1 MSIIKTIQFRFKSP
15 VVTATTPPS
24 QSLFV
29 NIDNDNDPQFTV
41 VLEHTS
47 SLASGS
53 YSGSIPDPYSKY
65 GTLKFTHEDIGTSAS
80 VYLPFLDGGW
90 WSVMVAQSSNY
101 TYTLYAANKL
111 YNGVDG
117 NTVGFKATNSFTGS
131 FDWNSAGTVYF
142 PGSGSTTTLS
152 KTYTPF
158 NGQLQE
164 LRYFTETVTDQQFD
178 AYTQNPN
185 SIEGSSNLNFRA
197 SLGGELFTK
206 SSSIHP
212 GVGGAVQSDSFS
224 TGNTFTLVSGSFGP
238 NYETILI
245 DQVEG
250 GVRNRIANKIKKP
263 ALILPFETSTFDN
276 IPSNKVLSAQLRIQQ
291 NLQVS
296 QSSTRDVNYVEA
308 TLSPQN
314 EINDDINATYG
325 YLNIGE
331 YIGDPRQITS
341 SLRDYPNLVGLKNS
355 YFNKYSKNY
364 NYKDYIRL
372 SKYYD
377 NAVFQMVKDF
387 TPVRAGIATGVT
399 VKQHLLERNRVR
411 PAQIT
416 LRDETLSGSIKP
428 QSRGYEPGTIEVFSG
443 GPGGSVNSLTGS
455 NQAWTASYS
464 TPAGLVTQV
473 ESSQYEFYN
482 GEYSGSS
489 TTAQISHSINPN
501 PILNNVGDNRSS
513 TLFQDVDYSSD
524 TRTPVNIGLILSG
537 SAIPAIVPDSNYT
550 SLRSITPRYLGS
562 KNSGEL
568 NLSQSFAN
576 NSIQE
581 GYPVDRLTPW
591 FAYFNG
597 IYGSAEL
604 GRGIGGNIN
613 ITQLINAET
622 GDTLTLSSENTNLD
636 FIGQL
641 FKQGDRPSIVP
652 ASTDLILEGAVELEA
667 VGQLYQTILMKSG
680 SAGSGFQG
688 DIYPNGALNSSYAAS
703 NPDTRGFYNGIAVT
717 QSLDT
722 PFFPNQPSWFGYQP
736 TTSSLVNVTASYST
750 VTATTNTPAYGL
762 PSAYITPGTQES
774 SSLAAN
780 EIQVVTLTSVESQII
795 YPSASYTQFQEWKIP
810 NGSIL
815 TNATDALL
823 GSITTNPTNAGAA
836 TYTGVVTTT
845 DGAGSG
851 AEVTVVVTGTTAPTI
866 TSITL
871 TGAGSGYEVG
881 DTLTIPAGEL
891 GTGQLITGNNV
902 YSISNGSS
910 YALGTVNGPFTVSAT
925 SGGASFTIQGNGTN
939 VIALAVSSIGTGYT
953 VGGTI
958 TISQTAIRAAGF
970 TGAVGNLTITPTIS
984 YLQDSTAA
992 VITLQANDFWTP
1004 IPIQDSL
1011 PNVYNNSSGNT
1022 NITIELYIS
1031 ASTTDIPSNPNS
1043 WAIQYQKR
1051 IPPNLYAPNNA
1062 SNFEEGWL
1070 DLINSSPLNFPNNF
1084 PGSMQSFGNVY
1095 IYNKI
1100 TNEYTQEV
1108 INPTEETFFPIQR
1121 GDFIRV
1127 GTTASIDTGIQVGS
1141 KLITPL
1147 SAMGTI
1153 SYTPNSQAPDAIT
1166 GAGIQTSTFTFRK
1179 LGHSFDNYG
1188 FFYNAG
1194 LLDPLPET
1202 EGLSDPADYTKQN
1215 FRIIRR
1221 VPTELYILA
1230 KNKPGAYT
1238 GQGLLLP
1245 INFDPQ
1251 YDARAAAIKAGAISR
1266 LN

>member
-15 VVTATTPPS
+15 AVTATTPPS

-29 NIDNDNDPQFTV
+29 NIDNDDDPQFTV

-117 NTVGFKATNSFTGS
+117 NTVGFKATSFLTGS
-131 FDWNSAGTVYF
+131 SDWNNAGTVYF

-224 TGNTFTLVSGSFGP
+224 TGNTFTLISGSFGP

-250 GVRNRIANKIKKP
+250 GVRNRVANKIKKP
-263 ALILPFETSTFDN
+263 ALLLPFETSTFDN

-387 TPVRAGIATGVT
+387 TPVRAGIATGIT

-464 TPAGLVTQV
+464 TLAGLVTQV

-489 TTAQISHSINPN
+489 TTAQISHSINPD
-501 PILNNVGDNRSS
+501 PVLNNVGDNRSS
-513 TLFQDVDYSSD
+513 TLFQDVDYSYNA
-524 TRTPVNIGLILSG
+524 RTPVNIDLILSG

-550 SLRSITPRYLGS
+550 SLRSISPRYLGS

-591 FAYFNG
+591 FAHFNG

-604 GRGIGGNIN
+604 GIGVGGNIN

-622 GDTLTLSSENTNLD
+622 GDTITLTSENTNLD
-636 FIGQL
+636 LIGYL
-641 FKQGDRPSIVP
+641 FKKGDKPSIIP
-652 ASTDLILEGAVELEA
+652 ATTGEIIEGGVELEA

-680 SAGSGFQG
+680 SAGTGKDGTF
-688 DIYPNGALNSSYAAS
+688 YPNGAINSSYATS

-722 PFFPNQPSWFGYQP
+722 PFFPNQASWFGYQKTIP
-736 TTSSLVNVTASYST
+736 GSLNVTAGYKT
-750 VTATTNTPAYGL
+750 VTATTNLPAYGL
-762 PSAYITPGTQES
+762 PPAYTTPGTQES

-780 EIQVVTLTSVESQII
+780 EIQVVTLTSVESETT
-795 YPSASYTQFQEWKIP
+795 YPSASLTQFQEWTISS
-810 NGSIL
+810 GSIQ
-815 TNATDALL
+815 LL
-823 GSITTNPTNAGAA
+823 QN
-836 TYTGVVTTT
+836 
-845 DGAGSG
+845 
-851 AEVTVVVTGTTAPTI
+851 
-866 TSITL
+866 
-871 TGAGSGYEVG
+871 
-881 DTLTIPAGEL
+881 
-891 GTGQLITGNNV
+891 
-902 YSISNGSS
+902 
-910 YALGTVNGPFTVSAT
+910 
-925 SGGASFTIQGNGTN
+925 
-939 VIALAVSSIGTGYT
+939 
-953 VGGTI
+953 
-958 TISQTAIRAAGF
+958 
-970 TGAVGNLTITPTIS
+970 
-984 YLQDSTAA
+984 
-992 VITLQANDFWTP
+992 
-1004 IPIQDSL
+1004 SL
-1011 PNVYNNSSGNT
+1011 PNIYNNNSSGD
-1022 NITIELYIS
+1022 TIELYIS
-1031 ASTTDIPSNPNS
+1031 ASTSDIPSNPFPLDLD
-1043 WAIQYQKR
+1043 YKKR
-1051 IPPNLYAPNNA
+1051 IPVDPNTPTN
-1062 SNFEEGWL
+1062 NFEEGWL
-1070 DLINSSPLNFPNNF
+1070 DLINSSRLNSFNF

-1095 IYNKI
+1095 IYNKV
-1100 TNEYTQEV
+1100 TNEFTQEV
-1108 INPTEETFFPIQR
+1108 VSPREETYLPLQR
-1121 GDFIRV
+1121 EDFIRV
-1127 GTTASIDTGIQVGS
+1127 GTTASIDTSFTVGTDQLS
-1141 KLITPL
+1141 PL
-1147 SAMGTI
+1147 SAMRTT
-1153 SYTPNSQAPDAIT
+1153 SYIPNSTAAGAIT
-1166 GAGIQTSTFTFRK
+1166 GINDATGGIQESTATFRK
-1179 LGHSFDNYG
+1179 LGNSFDDSG
-1188 FFYNAG
+1188 FFYSAG
-1194 LLDPLPET
+1194 LLSPLPEV
-1202 EGLSDPADYTKQN
+1202 EGLTDPVDYVKQS

-1221 VPTELYILA
+1221 IPTEFYILA
-1230 KNKPGAYT
+1230 KNKPGKYT
-1238 GQGLLLP
+1238 GEGLLLP
-1245 INFDPQ
+1245 VNFDPQ
-1251 YDARAAAIKAGAISR
+1251 YDARAAAIKVGAISR
-1266 LN
+1266 TN

>member
-411 PAQIT
+411 PAQVT
-416 LRDETLSGSIKP
+416 LRDETLTGSIKP
-428 QSRGYEPGTIEVFSG
+428 QSRGYKDGTIEVFSG

-524 TRTPVNIGLILSG
+524 ARTPVNIDLILSG

-550 SLRSITPRYLGS
+550 SLRSITPRYIGS

-750 VTATTNTPAYGL
+750 VTATANTPAYGL

-851 AEVTVVVTGTTAPTI
+851 AEATVVVTGTTAPTI

-1084 PGSMQSFGNVY
+1084 PSSMQSFGNVY

-1194 LLDPLPET
+1194 LLNPLPET
-1202 EGLSDPADYTKQN
+1202 EGLSDPADYTEQN

-1221 VPTELYILA
+1221 VPNEFYILA